1 MASETDFKKERVLL
15 PSNLVPT
22 HYNLEITPD
31 FDKFEFD
38 GKQEVNLYL
47 RVGCLSALSFN

>member
-47 RVGCLSALSFN
+47 GVGCLS